1 MPTPGAAAPLPLKG
15 AEVRGSEPTCVGL
28 DGLRIGRVSRPCGLQ
43 GPPADR
49 QSRIGGVFWTRW
61 AAIAVVVLGA
71 AIGTARA
78 DGAATR
84 ALSEPALISPKA
96 LGAATLAVA
105 RAGARLVAVGERG
118 TVLLSDDH
126 GASWRQASVPV
137 RVTLTALRFVDD
149 QLGWAAGH
157 QGVILHTRDGGASW
171 VKQLDG
177 VRAAALI
184 ADASARGGNDERAK
198 RSAQR
203 FVDDGPDKPF
213 FDIEFVDARRGWA
226 VGAYNLAFA
235 TSDGGASWLPI
246 VASLPNPSARH
257 LYAVRASGTQ
267 LVIAG
272 EQGLLLKSGDGGASF
287 AALASPYKGSFFGL
301 LAARSGTLV
310 AHGLRGHAFRSADGG
325 ARWDKVDT
333 GVPVSISASTELPD
347 GTLALVGQT
356 GELLVSRD
364 DGRSFSRAG
373 VASQPLPAA
382 GVAATADGRWV
393 LATLRGTHRVA
404 VP

>member
-1 MPTPGAAAPLPLKG
+1 MTTLTPGSAFGASSPGGRRQRTGKAGSAASAGRASACALRLATRSLVVALTVATASCAAAG
-15 AEVRGSEPTCVGL
+15 EAT
-28 DGLRIGRVSRPCGLQ
+28 
-43 GPPADR
+43 
-49 QSRIGGVFWTRW
+49 T
-61 AAIAVVVLGA
+61 AALG
-71 AIGTARA
+71 
-78 DGAATR
+78 
-84 ALSEPALISPKA
+84 EPALISPKA

-126 GASWRQASVPV
+126 GASWRQAAVPV

-149 QLGWAAGH
+149 QLGWAVGH

-177 VRAAALI
+177 VRAAAFI
-184 ADASARGGNDERAK
+184 AEAAARGGSDDRAK

-213 FDIEFVDARRGWA
+213 FDIEFADAKRGWA

-235 TSDGGASWLPI
+235 TTDGGATWQPI
-246 VASLPNPSARH
+246 VAQLPNPSARH
-257 LYAVRASGTQ
+257 LYAVRASGATQ
-267 LVIAG
+267 VVIAG
-272 EQGLLLKSGDGGASF
+272 EQGLLLKSADGGASF

-301 LAARSGTLV
+301 LSARSGTLI
-310 AHGLRGHAFRSADGG
+310 AHGLRGHAFRSVDGG
-325 ARWDKVDT
+325 ARWDKVET
-333 GVPVSISASTELPD
+333 GVTVSISASTELSD
-347 GTLALVGQT
+347 GTLTLVGQT

-373 VASQPLPAA
+373 AASQPLPAS
-382 GVAATADGRWV
+382 GVAGSADGRWV